1 MADTFRADLES
12 LQEEAADVFKE
23 HYTDDM
29 ADYDL
34 WEAADYDGTLT
45 SLIDSS
51 VPIWS
56 SLTYLAA
63 YMGDDIPTDYMDA
76 GEETLNDCGW
86 DKDRGIS
93 HALQVVICGALEAAL
108 REYCE
113 EWIGEQVEIA
123 EQEEGK

>member
-34 WEAADYDGTLT
+34 WEACDYDGTLHM
-45 SLIDSS
+45 LIDLS

-56 SLTYLAA
+56 SLSYLAG
-63 YMGDDIPTDYMDA
+63 YMGDIHWQYVEA
-76 GEETLNDCGW
+76 GEDTLDDVGW
-86 DKDRGIS
+86 DRERGIS
-93 HALQVVICGALEAAL
+93 HALQVVIYGALEAAL
-108 REYCE
+108 REFCE
-113 EWIGEQVEIA
+113 EWVSEQG
-123 EQEEGK
+123 EGK